1 VPFFCLIQYHKIVI
15 NIKNNN
21 MKFEISIPTELNE
34 IKLSQYQAFLKMAKD
49 NDDMEFMNQ
58 KMVQTFC
65 NIDLKDV
72 AEIKYKD
79 VLQIT
84 ASLGKMFDVTSHR
97 FINRFKLGGV
107 EFGFIPDLDEMTF
120 GEYTDLDSYI
130 GDWDNMHKAMA
141 VLFRPITKK
150 GLNNTYEIEK
160 YNGSITYSDV
170 MKHAPLDVVFG
181 ANVFFYN
188 LGRELLKSTMN
199 YLENNKQMQTIL
211 QQHNLE
217 NDGVGIHQSMDLLRE
232 TLQDLTQS
240 PNYQLINV

>member
-1 VPFFCLIQYHKIVI
+1 
-15 NIKNNN
+15 
-21 MKFEISIPTELNE
+21 MKLEISIPTELKE
-34 IKLSQYQAFLKMAKD
+34 IKLSQYQAFLKIAKD
-49 NDDMEFMNQ
+49 NDDMEFLNQ

-72 AEIKYKD
+72 AEIRYKD
-79 VLQIT
+79 VLEIT
-84 ASLGKMFDVTSHR
+84 ASLSKMFNVQSHK
-97 FINRFKLGGV
+97 FINRFKLAGV

-150 GLNNTYEIEK
+150 GINDTYEIEK

-188 LGRELLKSTMN
+188 LGNELLKSTMN
-199 YLENNKQMQTIL
+199 YLDTNKQIQTIL

-217 NDGVGIHQSMDLLRE
+217 NDGVGILQSMDLLKA

-240 PNYQLINV
+240 PNYQLTNV

>member
-1 VPFFCLIQYHKIVI
+1 
-15 NIKNNN
+15 
-21 MKFEISIPTELNE
+21 MKLEISIPTELKE
-34 IKLSQYQAFLKMAKD
+34 IKLSQYQAFLKIAKD
-49 NDDMEFMNQ
+49 NDDVEFMNQ

-72 AEIKYKD
+72 AEIRYKD
-79 VLQIT
+79 VLEIT
-84 ASLGKMFDVTSHR
+84 ASLSKMFNVTSHK

-181 ANVFFYN
+181 ANVFFFN
-188 LGRELLKSTMN
+188 LGNELLKSTMT

-217 NDGVGIHQSMDLLRE
+217 NDGVGIVQSMDLLKGI
-232 TLQDLTQS
+232 LQDLTQS
-240 PNYQLINV
+240 QNYQLTNA

>member
-1 VPFFCLIQYHKIVI
+1 
-15 NIKNNN
+15 
-21 MKFEISIPTELNE
+21 MKLEISIPTELKE
-34 IKLSQYQAFLKMAKD
+34 IKLAQYQAFLKIAKD
-49 NDDMEFMNQ
+49 NEDEEFLNQ

-72 AEIKYKD
+72 AEIRFKD
-79 VLQIT
+79 VLEIT
-84 ASLGKMFDVTSHR
+84 ASLGKMFNVQSHK

-107 EFGFIPDLDEMTF
+107 EFGFIPELEDMTF

-141 VLFRPITKK
+141 VLYRPITKK

-181 ANVFFYN
+181 ANVFFYL
-188 LGRELLKSTMN
+188 LGNELLKSTLT
-199 YLENNKQMQTIL
+199 YLENNQEIQTIL
-211 QQHNLE
+211 HQHNLH
-217 NDGVGIHQSMDLLRE
+217 NGGDGTVQSMLLLKE
-232 TLQDLTQS
+232 TLQDLIQL
-240 PNYQLINV
+240 PNYQLTNV